1 MQIPRERLEIGEI
14 LEQLAATPEQIALL
28 AESPDPELTTAAPD
42 ENAWSVNDVL
52 AHLRACA
59 DVWGDSIAAMLSGD
73 QPRIRA
79 VNPRSLFDRTGYRE
93 LTFAESL
100 QAFAHQ
106 RVELLGTLNAL
117 PESGWAASAIFYGM
131 GSPVVRSVQSQS
143 ERMAHHERAHID
155 QIRRTIAILQRRG

>member
-1 MQIPRERLEIGEI
+1 MPRERLEIGEI
-14 LEQLAATPEQIALL
+14 LEQLASTPEQIAQLV
-28 AESPDPELTTAAPD
+28 ESLDPELTTSAPD

-73 QPRIRA
+73 QPRIKA
-79 VNPRSLFDRTGYRE
+79 INPRSLFDRTGYRE

-117 PESGWAASAIFYGM
+117 PESGWAASAVFYGM
-131 GSPVVRSVQSQS
+131 GSPVERSVRSQS
-143 ERMAHHERAHID
+143 ERMALHERAHID